1 MYGGRNTSC
10 LTNDARN
17 QAVGMLRAGTSI
29 RLQLQHSSGF
39 MQRFVTTVYD
49 IVTNEDLHVLQ
60 LPNRSPYPVAECTKQ
75 VENCYINTRKTH
87 GRYNLRINTL
97 TVHRLLCEN
106 ELLFDDVQWIC
117 ARTAT
122 SPVDISWGNQFAMNH
137 ARMDRCYLY
146 ILLY

>member
-1 MYGGRNTSC
+1 MMNS
-10 LTNDARN
+10 

-75 VENCYINTRKTH
+75 VENCYINTRETH
-87 GRYNLRINTL
+87 ERYNLRINTL
-97 TVHRLLCEN
+97 TVRRLLCEN
-106 ELLFDDVQWIC
+106 ELLVRRPFSGYVLAQ
-117 ARTAT
+117 
-122 SPVDISWGNQFAMNH
+122 PHHQ
-137 ARMDRCYLY
+137 
-146 ILLY
+146 